1 MPGEKDMNYDIKLFD
16 NMELTYGQT
25 ERLDNPGGL

>member
-16 NMELTYGQT
+16 NMELTYDLRADCT
-25 ERLDNPGGL
+25 LR